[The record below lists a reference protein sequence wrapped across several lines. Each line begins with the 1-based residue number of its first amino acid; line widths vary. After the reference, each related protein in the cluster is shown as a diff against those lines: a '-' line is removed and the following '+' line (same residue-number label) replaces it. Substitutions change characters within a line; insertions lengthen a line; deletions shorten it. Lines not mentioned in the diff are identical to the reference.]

1 MGLVRQSVRGL
12 YDEVV
17 VGAVG
22 DGDGDDDGNKNDND
36 NNNDKNNNKFT
47 LLSQSQKSSRRVMKI
62 DTA

>member
-1 MGLVRQSVRGL
+1 MRLVKQHVKGL
-12 YDEVV
+12 YDGVV
-17 VGAVG
+17 VGGAE
-22 DGDGDDDGNKNDND
+22 DSDSSNKNDND